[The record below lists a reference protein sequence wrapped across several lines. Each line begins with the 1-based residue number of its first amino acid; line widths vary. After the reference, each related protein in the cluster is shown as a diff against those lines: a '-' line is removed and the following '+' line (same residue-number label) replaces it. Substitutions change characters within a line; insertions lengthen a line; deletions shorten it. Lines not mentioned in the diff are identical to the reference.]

1 MVGQCELESSVMS
14 TPVQPLTLLVVA
26 IASWLQRDQQAAI
39 VLCLLFI
46 HLPAH
51 GSEVSPA
58 ARNTLD
64 SARIPR
70 ASKSKSL
77 PASGERTARPFVV
90 RLLGLAAPA
99 CSCVWTASQSSG
111 AMIDGCW
118 PS

>member
-70 ASKSKSL
+70 ASK
-77 PASGERTARPFVV
+77 
-90 RLLGLAAPA
+90 LLICGLLLKGRVLAQDAVMVLRRY
-99 CSCVWTASQSSG
+99 CQIELVTDRMVQ
-111 AMIDGCW
+111 
-118 PS
+118 